1 MTEEELAYGTI
12 ADLAPLIASRQISP
26 VELTELALARIE
38 RFDGQLNSFIT
49 VMADHAR
56 REAKAAEGAIASGD
70 YLGPLHGIPIAVK
83 DLYATKGTLTTYG
96 SLLFQDWVPDHDAA
110 VVERLKAAGA
120 VILGKTNL
128 QELAYGT
135 TSANPHYGQVYNPWK
150 PGFHPGGSSGGSA
163 AALAAGFAWMA
174 LGSDT
179 GASIRQPA
187 ACCGVVGIKPTFG
200 RVSKHGCL
208 PLAWS
213 MDHAGPM
220 TRGVRDAALSMN
232 LLAGHDPRDPC
243 SIDRPVPDFAAGLN
257 GDLKGRRIAIV
268 RSFFMEEGDPDVMA
282 GVEATLPVLESLG
295 ATIEEVELPHIED
308 GFKAGTLTILSEGA
322 TYHADHLKT
331 RPEAFSPQCLADF
344 SLGRLYKA
352 TDYIQAQRLRRHLME
367 EAAKIMAP
375 LDALVMPTSPITA
388 TPAEGNPPD
397 HPVYRV
403 RNTIPFNF
411 LGLPAIS
418 LPCGFSKEG
427 LPIGL
432 QIVGKAFDE
441 ATILDI
447 AHAYEQAT
455 TWGERRPAMD
465 AHHPSLT

>member
-1 MTEEELAYGTI
+1 MTDDDLAYTSI
-12 ADLAPLIASRQISP
+12 SDLAPALKSKKISP

-38 RFDGQLNSFIT
+38 QHDRPLNSFIT
-49 VMADHAR
+49 VMAESAR
-56 REAKAAEGAIASGD
+56 AEARMAEQAIAAGD
-70 YLGPLHGIPIAVK
+70 YRGPFHGIPVAAK
-83 DLYATKGTLTTYG
+83 DLYATKGTLTTFG
-96 SLLFQDWVPDHDAA
+96 SLLFKDWVPDFDAA
-110 VVERLKAAGA
+110 SVERLKTAGA
-120 VILGKTNL
+120 IMLGKTNL

-150 PGFHPGGSSGGSA
+150 EGYHPGGSSGGSA
-163 AALAAGFAWMA
+163 SALAAGFTWMA

-187 ACCGVVGIKPTFG
+187 ACCGVVGIKATFG

-213 MDHAGPM
+213 MDHAGPL
-220 TRGVRDAALSMN
+220 TRTVRDAALSLN
-232 LLAGHDPRDPC
+232 LLAGYDPRDPC
-243 SIDRPVPDFAAGLN
+243 SVDRPVPDFTEGL
-257 GDLKGRRIAIV
+257 GHDLKGMRIAVV
-268 RSFFMEEGDPDVMA
+268 RKFLMQDGDPEVMA
-282 GVEATLPVLESLG
+282 AIEAALPVLEDLG
-295 ATIEEVELPHIED
+295 AIIEEIELPHIED
-308 GFKAGTLTILSEGA
+308 AFKAGTLTIVTEGV

-331 RPEAFSPQCLADF
+331 RPDAFSPQCRADLE
-344 SLGRLYKA
+344 LGHLYKA
-352 TDYIQAQRLRRHLME
+352 VDYIQAQRLRRHLME
-367 EAAKIMAP
+367 KTAEIMAP

-388 TPAEGNPPD
+388 SPAEGNPPD

-411 LGLPAIS
+411 LSLPAIS
-418 LPCGFSKEG
+418 VPCGFSTEG

-441 ATILDI
+441 AGILQI

-455 TWGERRPAMD
+455 TWHTQRPK
-465 AHHPSLT
+465 PLTGA